1 VPFAGLRVRVDKIET
16 VAKVDGRPIVAK
28 AQLAGS
34 DGGYIMVTCS
44 VQNPSS
50 SEDVPFGENR
60 LGFELVDGTQVDEA
74 EPAATFIAPG
84 LNDAPSTLHPKQHVQ
99 IVFVVSAWNGQPLTK
114 MFLHNMNEDAAGHTN
129 LRFQIRPGYVKALDP
144 TS

>member
-84 LNDAPSTLHPKQHVQ
+84 LNDAPSTLHPSSTFK
-99 IVFVVSAWNGQPLTK
+99 S
-114 MFLHNMNEDAAGHTN
+114 
-129 LRFQIRPGYVKALDP
+129 
-144 TS
+144 SS